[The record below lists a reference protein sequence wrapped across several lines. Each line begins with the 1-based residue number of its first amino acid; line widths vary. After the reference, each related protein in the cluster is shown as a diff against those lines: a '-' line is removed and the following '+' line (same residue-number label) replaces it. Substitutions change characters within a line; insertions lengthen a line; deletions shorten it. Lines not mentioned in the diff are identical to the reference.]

1 MHHRGNRVRG
11 YAVVSVRFK
20 SIGLKGMKKTWV
32 AILLVLSLLSGC
44 VVPEGGLGSSVPDYQ
59 YNPSTGSYVPV
70 AEAAYYDQPLYS
82 YGNVNYYYVSGRYMY
97 DDGYGPTYVD
107 RLPYGG
113 YYNRSHPVY
122 PCRTSASI
130 VYARSRPIS
139 SAPVLSVTNKVV
151 VNKTYVQQTN
161 IQQTNINQ
169 VNMGSSSRGETVSR
183 PGSLSS
189 RTGSPSQGGGS
200 AWGGRTSTGGYFA
213 GSSAPS
219 ATSSR
224 GSAPKDAF
232 NRDTRPAPEPSG
244 LFSKGSSSS
253 GSMVSRGVVPSQG
266 AAPKPSYWGGS
277 SARPSTVG
285 GGLVRPTTTTGVF
298 APKKEVS
305 GGSSS
310 RPPMTTPTTAPRVS
324 PAPAAPSASPAKK
337 KPSGSKPDQP

>member
-1 MHHRGNRVRG
+1 MRYWGNGVMDG
-11 YAVVSVRFK
+11 YAVSVRFK
-20 SIGLKGMKKTWV
+20 LKGLKGMKKTWF
-32 AILLVLSLLSGC
+32 AIALALSSFSGC

-82 YGNVNYYYVSGRYMY
+82 YGNINYYYVSGRYMY

-161 IQQTNINQ
+161 VQQTNINQ
-169 VNMGSSSRGETVSR
+169 VNMGSSGRGETVSR
-183 PGSLSS
+183 
-189 RTGSPSQGGGS
+189 TGPPSQGGGP
-200 AWGGRTSTGGYFA
+200 AWGVRSSTRGYL
-213 GSSAPS
+213 GSSSAPLT
-219 ATSSR
+219 TSSR
-224 GSAPKDAF
+224 GTASKDGLK
-232 NRDTRPAPEPSG
+232 RETKSTPEPSG

-253 GSMVSRGVVPSQG
+253 GSMASRGVMPSQST
-266 AAPKPSYWGGS
+266 APKPSYWGGAS
-277 SARPSTVG
+277 PRPSTVG

-305 GGSSS
+305 GASVS
-310 RPPMTTPTTAPRVS
+310 RPSMTTTTTAPKVS
-324 PAPAAPSASPAKK
+324 PAPAAPSATPTKK